1 MSWITEN
8 SWPLVLILGGI
19 AAVLLIL
26 GESRMRTAALLCAAA
41 AVGLHFLENA
51 IVTASEEVEMSLQEM
66 LDGFK
71 AADLQVIE
79 ERISATSPSLK
90 DTAAKGLALVSLSDD
105 FHMKDIV
112 ITVDSNEQAA
122 TVELRANGGMIL
134 KQSDTPVRAATRWN
148 TRWILESGSWKL
160 AEVQRLNP
168 VTGDEI
174 GVLDRQ

>member
-41 AVGLHFLENA
+41 AVGLHFLEIA
-51 IVTASEEVEMSLQEM
+51 IVTASEEVEMSLEEM
-66 LDGFK
+66 LNGFK
-71 AADLQVIE
+71 SADLQVIE
-79 ERISATSPSLK
+79 DRISATSPALK
-90 DTAAKGLALVSLSDD
+90 DTATKGLSLVSLSDD
-105 FHMKDIV
+105 FHMKDVV
-112 ITVDSNEQAA
+112 ITVESNQQAA
-122 TVELRANGGMIL
+122 SVELRANGGMIL

-148 TRWILESGSWKL
+148 TRWVLETGRWKL
-160 AEVQRLNP
+160 AEVRRLNP